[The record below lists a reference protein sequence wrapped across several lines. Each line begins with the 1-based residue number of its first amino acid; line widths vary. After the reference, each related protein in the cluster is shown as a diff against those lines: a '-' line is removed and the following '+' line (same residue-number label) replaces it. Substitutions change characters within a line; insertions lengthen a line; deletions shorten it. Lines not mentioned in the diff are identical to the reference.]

1 MNPNTIILAGLV
13 TLAGA
18 GVAWGAYAL
27 GKVALETVDKIK
39 EENRE
44 YGRELAK

>member
-1 MNPNTIILAGLV
+1 MTPNTLILCGLM

-27 GKVALETVDKIK
+27 GKVALGTVDKIK

-44 YGRELAK
+44 YGRQLAR